1 MSFLEDDEDIIFQTK
16 KTKEILEMIEYVTN
30 KFYEKFEK
38 AKIEEN
44 LLDYIDLEKYTLKL
58 LYDKKEDLSKEVS
71 KENTIIKI
79 EEKYGSLDNLRG
91 NIKIEYDIAKLEE
104 IYNEIFGIIQSY

>member
-16 KTKEILEMIEYVTN
+16 KTKEILEMIEYITN

-38 AKIEEN
+38 AKTEEN

-58 LYDKKEDLSKEVS
+58 LYDKKEEDKKTALGVK
-71 KENTIIKI
+71 KHWHI
-79 EEKYGSLDNLRG
+79 
-91 NIKIEYDIAKLEE
+91 YDVIAKKKL
-104 IYNEIFGIIQSY
+104 